1 MQFVLIIYHGTSPL
15 PGSDA
20 WKAMPAAE
28 HKAIY
33 AEYAELNNNPGIT
46 FRLRHLRRTR
56 RRPYTLK
63 TARWWSKTGRMRQK
77 ALAEHSCSMPKIWM
91 RRSQWPARFRRPV
104 WEARWRSGQSKGT
117 FSPCTGVAADSTDLR
132 ADGTT

>member
-33 AEYAELNNNPGIT
+33 AEYAELNDNPGIT
-46 FRLRHLRRTR
+46 FRLPPLAPHQATTVHVKDGMVVVEDG
-56 RRPYTLK
+56 PHAAEGIGGAFVFDAENMDAAITMASQIPQ
-63 TARWWSKTGRMRQK
+63 ARLGG
-77 ALAEHSCSMPKIWM
+77 AVEI
-91 RRSQWPARFRRPV
+91 RPV
-104 WEARWRSGQSKGT
+104 ERY
-117 FSPCTGVAADSTDLR
+117 F
-132 ADGTT
+132 